1 MPGSPPRPLLFLDVD
16 GPLIPFG
23 AASSAYRTYEHGS
36 TYEGGHPNPL
46 LARIDPELGRRPAA
60 LPCELIWATTWM
72 DDANACVA
80 PVLSLPELPVVAWPE
95 PSAVDEQDERRG
107 LHWKTRTLVGRAAG
121 RAFAWVDDEI
131 TDTDRAWV
139 AEHHRGAALL
149 LRVDPRRGLTEGD
162 FVALEGWL
170 RGEADWRGGQ

>member
-1 MPGSPPRPLLFLDVD
+1 MPGSPPSPLLFLDVD

-23 AASSAYRTYEHGS
+23 APSPWYRTHEHGT
-36 TYEGGHPNPL
+36 TYAGEHVNPL
-46 LARIDPELGRRPAA
+46 LARIDPEHGRRLAA

-72 DDANACVA
+72 ADANACVA
-80 PVLSLPELPVVAWPE
+80 PLLGLPELPVVVWPE
-95 PSAVDEQDERRG
+95 PADVDERDERRG
-107 LHWKTRTLVGRAAG
+107 LHWKTRTQVDRAAG

-149 LRVDPRRGLTEGD
+149 HRVDPQQGLTDED
-162 FVALEGWL
+162 FVTLEGWL
-170 RGEADWRGGQ
+170 RHEAERGGGR